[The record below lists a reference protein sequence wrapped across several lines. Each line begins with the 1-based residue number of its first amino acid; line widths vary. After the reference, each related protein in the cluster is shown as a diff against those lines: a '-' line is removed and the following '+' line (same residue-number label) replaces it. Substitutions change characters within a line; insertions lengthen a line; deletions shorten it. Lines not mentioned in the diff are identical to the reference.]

1 MKRIAKMVVAIA
13 ALFGFAT
20 SSLAAEPTV
29 QSTETVK
36 FVLAKTGTTVFELA
50 QQVLGDGALWKSDAL
65 KLTVCK
71 TGKSVSKVN
80 DKMFPWDTC
89 VEITKS
95 KFMTMAVAKT
105 VTVKLEA
112 DGKMV
117 WQIAKEHLGD
127 ATLWKSGRVQILH
140 PTLDQELSK
149 ADDRKFPVGARMII
163 TLGDNQLPQ
172 KLQPKVAV
180 EPATKE
186 DEEISRVPEFT
197 SSQPEN
203 TESPATPDRQSES
216 RKDPTLVAV
225 MIIIFNIILKYGA
238 IAISIALIGF
248 SFYGLAYLTRQAQR
262 DERTEKIGIGRV
274 SGPLV
279 LLPIRTLPER
289 QRLIENE
296 EKVRTNFLQSF
307 GDTFAHAALRGI
319 GEAAETQEVR
329 VLNSSEL
336 VIEIGFREG
345 SHQPLQFFRETEELV
360 KKIFRSLPHHEV
372 LELSIVEPSALEP
385 SLGVKIYFS
394 YQGAN
399 GNGTSRAGAQ
409 HSRLPA
415 AV

>member
-36 FVLAKTGTTVFELA
+36 FVLAKTGTTVFGLA

-71 TGKSVSKVN
+71 TGRSVSKVN
-80 DKMFPWDTC
+80 DKVFPWDTC

-95 KFMTMAVAKT
+95 KPSLTAVAKT

-117 WQIAKEHLGD
+117 WQIAKEYLGD
-127 ATLWKSGRVQILH
+127 AALWKSDRVQILH
-140 PTLDQELSK
+140 PTLDQKLSK

-163 TLGDNQLPQ
+163 ALGDNQLPQ

-180 EPATKE
+180 EPVTKGE
-186 DEEISRVPEFT
+186 TTSRVPEFA
-197 SSQPEN
+197 SSQPEDVG
-203 TESPATPDRQSES
+203 SPATPDRQSES

-238 IAISIALIGF
+238 IAISIALVGF
-248 SFYGLAYLTRQAQR
+248 SFYGLAYLTRQTQR

-279 LLPIRTLPER
+279 LLPISTLPER

-307 GDTFAHAALRGI
+307 GDTFARAALRGF
-319 GEAAETQEVR
+319 GEAAEIQEVR

-336 VIEIGFREG
+336 VIEIGFRGG

-360 KKIFRSLPHHEV
+360 KKIFRSLPHHEA

>member
-1 MKRIAKMVVAIA
+1 MKRIAMVVVAITA
-13 ALFGFAT
+13 FFGFT
-20 SSLAAEPTV
+20 TFSLATEPAV

-36 FVLAKTGTTVFELA
+36 FVLAETGTTVFELA
-50 QQVLGDGALWKSDAL
+50 KQVLGDGALWKSDAL

-71 TGKSVSKVN
+71 TGRSVSKMN
-80 DKMFPWDTC
+80 DKVFPWDTC

-95 KFMTMAVAKT
+95 KPAPVAVAKT

-127 ATLWKSGRVQILH
+127 AALWKSDRVQILH

-163 TLGDNQLPQ
+163 ALENNQLPQ
-172 KLQPKVAV
+172 KPQPKVAV
-180 EPATKE
+180 EPVTKGE
-186 DEEISRVPEFT
+186 TTSRVPEFT
-197 SSQPEN
+197 SSQPEDAG
-203 TESPATPDRQSES
+203 SPATLDQ
-216 RKDPTLVAV
+216 PTPWQLEIPL
-225 MIIIFNIILKYGA
+225 MIFNIILKYGV
-238 IAISIALIGF
+238 IAISIALVGF
-248 SFYGLAYLTRQAQR
+248 SFYGLVYLTRQAQQN
-262 DERTEKIGIGRV
+262 ERTGKIGAGRV

-289 QRLIENE
+289 QRLIKNE
-296 EKVRTNFLQSF
+296 EEVRTNFLQSF
-307 GDTFAHAALRGI
+307 GDTFAHAALRGF

-329 VLNSSEL
+329 VLNASEL

-345 SHQPLQFFRETEELV
+345 SHQPLQFFRQAEELV
-360 KKIFRSLPHHEV
+360 RQLFNHSPHHEA
-372 LELSIVEPSALEP
+372 LEFSIVEPSALEP

-394 YQGAN
+394 YKGTN

-409 HSRLPA
+409 HSRLSA
-415 AV
+415 TV